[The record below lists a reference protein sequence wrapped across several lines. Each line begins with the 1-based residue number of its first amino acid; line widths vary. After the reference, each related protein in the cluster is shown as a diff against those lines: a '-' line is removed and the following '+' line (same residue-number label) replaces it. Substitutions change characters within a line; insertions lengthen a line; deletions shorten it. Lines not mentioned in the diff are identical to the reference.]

1 MALWPRLRAPALIYG
16 LLVET
21 AALAAVLPV
30 VLGSSPPSPGE
41 WLRFSML
48 AATAGVVIIATSVS
62 IRVRSEVRRDPWTV
76 HTAYLAAG
84 GLTLPPDLLVLLL
97 VGPGL
102 HAALERRPEPHRWL
116 FVSAATVWAVFAAR
130 WVIGWRDPA
139 WNPVLIV
146 LAGTVLL
153 LVRAAL
159 VAIGLR
165 LRDPDARGSEV
176 LGESADVLLGIVAAC
191 FGGVLGMAVLREPGV
206 ALLGAPV
213 LALLDLAGQLPHW
226 RRSAQRDGKTG
237 LANALHWDRLARA
250 ELRRACARQQPTA
263 VLLLD
268 LDHFKRVNDEVGHM
282 AGDAVLAAVALT
294 LRGSV
299 RKDDVVGRFGGEEFV
314 VLLPTAAPEVARV
327 VADRIRL
334 AIAALSVPT
343 RDTLGEPR
351 ELCGVTVSAGVATSV
366 RFGYELGD
374 LLAAADAA
382 LMQAKSAGRN
392 AVTVA

>member
-1 MALWPRLRAPALIYG
+1 
-16 LLVET
+16 
-21 AALAAVLPV
+21 
-30 VLGSSPPSPGE
+30 
-41 WLRFSML
+41 
-48 AATAGVVIIATSVS
+48 
-62 IRVRSEVRRDPWTV
+62 
-76 HTAYLAAG
+76 
-84 GLTLPPDLLVLLL
+84 
-97 VGPGL
+97 
-102 HAALERRPEPHRWL
+102 
-116 FVSAATVWAVFAAR
+116 
-130 WVIGWRDPA
+130 
-139 WNPVLIV
+139 
-146 LAGTVLL
+146 
-153 LVRAAL
+153 
-159 VAIGLR
+159 
-165 LRDPDARGSEV
+165 
-176 LGESADVLLGIVAAC
+176 
-191 FGGVLGMAVLREPGV
+191 
-206 ALLGAPV
+206 
-213 LALLDLAGQLPHW
+213 
-226 RRSAQRDGKTG
+226 
-237 LANALHWDRLARA
+237 
-250 ELRRACARQQPTA
+250 
-263 VLLLD
+263 
-268 LDHFKRVNDEVGHM
+268 M